1 MIEWIYRKS
10 RQNFVTVMMITTR
23 VIGSIGGGFVLFY
36 VILSTEMP
44 SAVKDRF
51 LDLGY
56 FLVVLAVTLTVPV
69 SWTHTK
75 RLRQALGMIGR
86 KELVPPEVAKAA
98 VREAVRFPLRQNILE
113 AIFVPL
119 TSTLPM
125 CLAMSSQ
132 FGVSKDFITQIIL
145 ASLLGIGLVLLI
157 TFFGSEQWMSVAIAD
172 LMKRWGQID
181 FDELPKSRL
190 KSRIMLCFSIV
201 ILITGVLI
209 GALVHKESFDLTRV
223 SSIDRAV
230 KDLRANATVVTLGAI
245 IVGGLYSHWL
255 AQSITGRLNRL
266 VAIMKSVQSGDLSV
280 RAMPTGNDELDLL
293 ARRFNDMIS
302 VLDQQTRQVRELNTT
317 LEQKVDSR
325 THQLQMSLN
334 KLQELDR
341 MKTEFF
347 SNVSHEL
354 RTPLMM
360 ILSPVRQVQS
370 AAADVLDPRCLSL
383 LDVAH
388 NNGQRLLKQINQLLE
403 FSKIEAGRAKVIE
416 GPVDLNEVARRL
428 AYAAQPLAEQRGV
441 QLEVDLDPAMPTTSS
456 DEDKLDIILT
466 NLVSNA
472 IKFTPSGGHIWVK
485 SQVVPNSDQDG
496 QLLLVSVEDT
506 GRGIA
511 EHDISRLFQRF
522 VQLDGSSSREY
533 SGTGLGLALVRE
545 LIELLGGKVGVTS
558 KLGSGSIFQIQL
570 PFKQPVE
577 QTELIESPSGMIR
590 PESFAELQTHRIDVR
605 GGRRASVSP
614 FAQTILVVDDNPQIR
629 DLLVDVLSGEYKVI
643 TAEDGMHALAEL
655 EHQTPDLIISDVMMP
670 YIDGQ
675 ELCRRVKERR
685 DTANVPFILLTAR
698 SMTSMKIEG
707 LDCGAED
714 YVCKPFEDAELL
726 ARVRALLRVRRANVQ
741 LDQRN
746 SELEKINRDL
756 KQAQK
761 QLVQAEK
768 LSSLGQ
774 LVAGLAHEINNS
786 INAVYNGVPAMKMR
800 LKKLR
805 NGLIKAT
812 SDKNQI
818 ALPSELEMSFEKLDM
833 LANVIADGAER
844 TARIVSDMK
853 TFAHPGRDRDEDFDL
868 HRALDLCLNLST
880 KQSDS
885 KIHIVREYGEIPTI
899 HGPFGQLHQV
909 FLNLISNSVQA
920 MKGGGTLTL
929 RTELIDDFIT
939 IRFRDTG
946 SGIPEK
952 IRNRIFEPFFTTKA
966 PGVGTGLGL
975 SISYSIVTQLGGTIE
990 CESELSHGTEFIL
1003 RIPLPSNFKAKDSH
1017 DAIPMG
1023 MV

>member
-1 MIEWIYRKS
+1 
-10 RQNFVTVMMITTR
+10 MMITTR

-44 SAVKDRF
+44 NEVKDRF

-56 FLVVLAVTLTVPV
+56 FLVMLAVTLTVPV
-69 SWTHTK
+69 SWMHTK
-75 RLRQALGMIGR
+75 RLRHTLGLIAEE
-86 KELVPPEVAKAA
+86 KPVSPKLAKAA
-98 VREAVRFPLRQNILE
+98 MLEAVRFPLRQNILE

-132 FGVSKDFITQIIL
+132 FGVSEDFIIQIIL
-145 ASLLGIGLVLLI
+145 ASFLGIGLVLLI
-157 TFFGSEQWMSVAIAD
+157 TFFGSEQWMSVAIGD
-172 LMKRWGQID
+172 LMKRGGQID
-181 FDELPKSRL
+181 FDELPRSRL
-190 KSRIMLCFSIV
+190 KSRIMLCFSII

-209 GALVHKESFDLTRV
+209 GALVHKETFDLTRV
-223 SSIDRAV
+223 SSIERAV
-230 KDLRANATVVTLGAI
+230 KDLRANATIVTLGAI

-266 VAIMKSVQSGDLSV
+266 VAIMRSVQSGDLSV

-302 VLDQQTRQVRELNTT
+302 VLDQQTRQVRDLNTT

-325 THQLQMSLN
+325 TYQLQMSLN

-341 MKTEFF
+341 LKTEFF

-360 ILSPVRQVQS
+360 ILSPIRQVQV
-370 AAADVLDPRCLSL
+370 AAADELDSRCRSL

-416 GPVDLNEVARRL
+416 GPVDLNEIARRL

-441 QLEVDLDPAMPTTSS
+441 QLDIDLDSLMPVTNS

-472 IKFTPSGGHIWVK
+472 IKFTSAGGHIWVK
-485 SQVVPNSDQDG
+485 SQVVESPHHAG
-496 QLLLVSVEDT
+496 QRLLVSVEDT

-511 EHDISRLFQRF
+511 EQDIPRLFQRF
-522 VQLDGSSSREY
+522 VQLDGSTSREY

-545 LIELLGGKVGVTS
+545 LIELLGGTVGVTS
-558 KLGSGSIFQIQL
+558 KLGVGTKFQIEL

-577 QTELIESPSGMIR
+577 KDEVIESPSGLIR
-590 PESFAELQTHRIDVR
+590 QESFADLQSRRIDVH
-605 GGRRASVSP
+605 GGRRPSVSP
-614 FAQTILVVDDNPQIR
+614 LAQSVLIVDDNPQIR
-629 DLLVDVLSGEYKVI
+629 DLLVDLLSAEYNVI

-655 EHQTPDLIISDVMMP
+655 EQKTPDLIISDVMMP

-675 ELCRRVKERR
+675 ELCRRVKGRR

-698 SMTSMKIEG
+698 SKTSMKIEG

-714 YVCKPFEDAELL
+714 YICKPFEDAELM

-746 SELEKINRDL
+746 AELEKINKDL

-805 NGLIKAT
+805 IGLV
-812 SDKNQI
+812 KNIGDGNQSS
-818 ALPSELEMSFEKLDM
+818 LPPDLDMSFEKLDM

-880 KQSDS
+880 KQSES
-885 KIHIVREYGEIPTI
+885 KIHVVREYGEVPMI
-899 HGPFGQLHQV
+899 HGPYGQLHQV

-929 RTELIDDFIT
+929 HTEVVDSFIT
-939 IRFRDTG
+939 IRIRDTG
-946 SGIPEK
+946 TGIPEK

-975 SISYSIVTQLGGTIE
+975 SISYSIVTKLGGTIE
-990 CESELSHGTEFIL
+990 CESELSHGTEFVL
-1003 RIPLPSNFKAKDSH
+1003 RIPLPVNLKSKESH

>member
-1 MIEWIYRKS
+1 MWSALLTRTRSHYPILALLLTRLVATLGGLLTIVYVHLTGAIPNEVESAWQKIA
-10 RQNFVTVMMITTR
+10 FWAVMAAVVATSCQSYASTR
-23 VIGSIGGGFVLFY
+23 VLRSV
-36 VILSTEMP
+36 LSTLF
-44 SAVKDRF
+44 S
-51 LDLGY
+51 GG
-56 FLVVLAVTLTVPV
+56 TVPGE
-69 SWTHTK
+69 
-75 RLRQALGMIGR
+75 RGM
-86 KELVPPEVAKAA
+86 VAA
-98 VREAVRFPLRQNILE
+98 REAVYFNLNHHRSAAWICPLVATIPVTLILGFE
-113 AIFVPL
+113 YDLDSFRLLNVIVA
-119 TSTLPM
+119 T
-125 CLAMSSQ
+125 
-132 FGVSKDFITQIIL
+132 
-145 ASLLGIGLVLLI
+145 LLGISLSLLLMYFMTIPAVRPVIRFLATHGFKNSMSTPIERLQSRVVFCFSVILACSVTMIGAVAVHRLHDAAANGSITRISDKGLEFQLISIAFVAVVIGFFYSRLLAI
-157 TFFGSEQWMSVAIAD
+157 SVTS
-172 LMKRWGQID
+172 RV
-181 FDELPKSRL
+181 DELVTA
-190 KSRIMLCFSIV
+190 M
-201 ILITGVLI
+201 
-209 GALVHKESFDLTRV
+209 
-223 SSIDRAV
+223 
-230 KDLRANATVVTLGAI
+230 NAI
-245 IVGGLYSHWL
+245 
-255 AQSITGRLNRL
+255 
-266 VAIMKSVQSGDLSV
+266 QSGDLSARV
-280 RAMPTGNDELDLL
+280 EPHGNDEIEILGH
-293 ARRFNDMIS
+293 RFNQMVSDLEI
-302 VLDQQTRQVRELNTT
+302 LHTQ
-317 LEQKVDSR
+317 LEQKVKSR
-325 THQLQMSLN
+325 TQQLQESLT

-360 ILSPVRQVQS
+360 ILSPIRQVQS
-370 AAADVLDPRCLSL
+370 AGVESLDSRCQSL

-388 NNGQRLLKQINQLLE
+388 NNGHRLLKQINQLLE
-403 FSKIEAGRAKVIE
+403 FSKIEAGRANVVE
-416 GPVDLNEVARRL
+416 GPVDLNEIARRL
-428 AYAAQPLAEQRGV
+428 AFAAQPLAEQRGV
-441 QLEVDLDPAMPTTSS
+441 QLDIDLDSLMPVTNS

-472 IKFTPSGGHIWVK
+472 IKFTSAGGHIWVK
-485 SQVVPNSDQDG
+485 SQVVASPHHAG
-496 QLLLVSVEDT
+496 KRLLVSVEDT

-511 EHDISRLFQRF
+511 EQDIPRLFQRF
-522 VQLDGSSSREY
+522 VQLDGSTSREY

-545 LIELLGGKVGVTS
+545 LIELLGGTVGVTS
-558 KLGSGSIFQIQL
+558 KLGVGTKFQIEL

-577 QTELIESPSGMIR
+577 KDELIESPSGLIR
-590 PESFAELQTHRIDVR
+590 PESFADLHSRRIDVH
-605 GGRRASVSP
+605 GGRRPSVSP
-614 FAQTILVVDDNPQIR
+614 LAQSVLIVDDNPQIR
-629 DLLVDVLSGEYKVI
+629 DLLVDLLSAEYNVI

-655 EHQTPDLIISDVMMP
+655 EQKTPDLIISDVMMP

-675 ELCRRVKERR
+675 ELCRRVKGSR

-698 SMTSMKIEG
+698 SKTSMKIEG

-714 YVCKPFEDAELL
+714 YICKPFEDAELM

-746 SELEKINRDL
+746 SELEKINKDL

-805 NGLIKAT
+805 IGLV
-812 SDKNQI
+812 KNIGDGNQSS
-818 ALPSELEMSFEKLDM
+818 LPPDLDMSFEKLDM

-880 KQSDS
+880 KQSES
-885 KIHIVREYGEIPTI
+885 KIHVVREYGEVPMI
-899 HGPFGQLHQV
+899 HGPYGQLHQV

-929 RTELIDDFIT
+929 HTEVVDSFIT
-939 IRFRDTG
+939 IRIRDTG
-946 SGIPEK
+946 TGIPEK

-975 SISYSIVTQLGGTIE
+975 SISYSIVTKLGGTIE
-990 CESELSHGTEFIL
+990 CESELSHGTEFVM
-1003 RIPLPSNFKAKDSH
+1003 RIPLPVNLKSKESH